1 MIHRNS
7 DTEGGLFCL
16 LANSVLGLPWY
27 ICYPSDLRRHR
38 LMAYA
43 PMFELWRR
51 FEEDAPYDLVLDL
64 GHGEDFPL
72 RTHPWFFGVR
82 IPLTQADEHG
92 LPIPEEAERLN
103 LVENRIREAV
113 KARDG
118 MYVGRRTGGGARDL
132 LFYVDSKPR
141 GLEDRLRMTVG
152 TDILY
157 ISRPDPQWQ
166 GYESLLPEP
175 REWREMEDRRL
186 LIEVIEEGADPE
198 ALHRL
203 IHRVETP
210 SAKGALALKGLFEK
224 LGLLE
229 CQVVKGSEGHT
240 VVGTQECM
248 LQLDDVHKVAWVLE
262 SRAPK
267 ARGHYLGWALASL

>member
-1 MIHRNS
+1 
-7 DTEGGLFCL
+7 
-16 LANSVLGLPWY
+16 
-27 ICYPSDLRRHR
+27 
-38 LMAYA
+38 MAYA

-51 FEEDAPYDLVLDL
+51 FEGEAPYDLVLDL

-82 IPLTQADEHG
+82 IPLTQADEDG

-118 MYVGRRTGGGARDL
+118 MYVGRRTGAGARDL
-132 LFYVDSKPR
+132 LFYVDAKPR

-175 REWREMEDRRL
+175 REWREMEDRQL
-186 LIEVIEEGADPE
+186 LQELLEEGADPDE
-198 ALHRL
+198 VTRLLHR
-203 IHRVETP
+203 VAT
-210 SAKGALALKGLFEK
+210 SSKKGAEALKGLFEK
-224 LGLLE
+224 LGLTE
-229 CQVVKGSEGHT
+229 CKVVKEDSILT
-240 VVGTQECM
+240 VVGVQSCV
-248 LQLDDVHKVAWVLE
+248 LSLDEIHKVAWILE

-267 ARGHYLGWALASL
+267 ARGEYLGWSMPLA